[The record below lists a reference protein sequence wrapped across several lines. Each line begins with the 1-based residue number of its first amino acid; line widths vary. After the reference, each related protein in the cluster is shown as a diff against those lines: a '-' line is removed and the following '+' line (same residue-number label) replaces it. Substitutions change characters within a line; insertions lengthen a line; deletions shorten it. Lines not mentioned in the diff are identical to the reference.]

1 MQSKIHDWL
10 SKDYECKYQEYETHL
25 FYSLPL
31 LYHTKTV
38 HLHYKEYTRL
48 KKGSK
53 TNKI

>member
-10 SKDYECKYQEYETHL
+10 SKDYESKYQEYETHL

-38 HLHYKEYTRL
+38 HLHYKCASVFDSL
-48 KKGSK
+48 VK
-53 TNKI
+53 N